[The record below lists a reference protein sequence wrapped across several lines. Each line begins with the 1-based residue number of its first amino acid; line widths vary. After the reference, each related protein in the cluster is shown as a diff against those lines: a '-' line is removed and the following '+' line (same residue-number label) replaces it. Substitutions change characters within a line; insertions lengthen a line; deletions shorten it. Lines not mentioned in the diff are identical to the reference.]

1 MKDIFGLFNESVFH
15 SFCLITSF
23 EPPKENHSSKI
34 NFWWDPMS
42 FFPQKAV
49 LSVYIFWIKGFGAIF
64 CTNYCILWSFCMVC
78 KLWYDNDN
86 FVWSCFFFMI
96 SVGKYD
102 FECWHVW
109 SSSLST
115 IFNSA
120 LNQDSRSVKVYPFR
134 WAAVTWVMLSYAS
147 FQQKKMKDIKP
158 EQWICVVTT
167 TFCHQ
172 NPALT
177 QLCRKLSRCLWQ
189 PKMLVTQVCTST
201 FQFGCQWKTL
211 KKWWIDTL

>member
-1 MKDIFGLFNESVFH
+1 
-15 SFCLITSF
+15 
-23 EPPKENHSSKI
+23 
-34 NFWWDPMS
+34 MS

-49 LSVYIFWIKGFGAIF
+49 LSVYIFWIKCFGANF
-64 CTNYCILWSFCMVC
+64 CTNYCMVLSFCMVC

-134 WAAVTWVMLSYAS
+134 WAAVTWVVLSYAS

-167 TFCHQ
+167 AFCHQ

-189 PKMLVTQVCTST
+189 PKMLVTYVCTST